1 MPATD
6 TAARNMRER
15 LMPLE
20 EITDLVTARLDGPLQ
35 DHADIHTDE
44 ETAAAAWLVA
54 EAVRY
59 LNAATQGPAAPGMTE
74 PSTAYAVAGAL
85 AVASARLA
93 RLAGQL
99 AEWLAS
105 EVASGAAGGRSN
117 RRLRASGFSGACS
130 VPPGVRDERG
140 HGRSGAASQPGPT
153 MNLADHASP
162 AWWNDHG
169 GPSTLMR
176 PIRGRCC

>member
-105 EVASGAAGGRSN
+105 EVASGGLKAEVTGGCVHLASAA
-117 RRLRASGFSGACS
+117 
-130 VPPGVRDERG
+130 
-140 HGRSGAASQPGPT
+140 HAASLLEYA
-153 MNLADHASP
+153 MSAAMDDLAPLRSQVQ
-162 AWWNDHG
+162 
-169 GPSTLMR
+169 R
-176 PIRGRCC
+176 